1 MNREKLIEEINEAGR
16 AMSTV
21 SVLFH
26 QAVAEK
32 VGLSGADHKYLN
44 LLFEHGSMTAGEMA
58 KKTNLTTGA
67 VTGIIDRLEKQNL
80 VKREHDPHDRRKVN
94 IILQKENALR
104 VLGPI
109 FNSLQHD
116 LSDLFENFED
126 DQLIIIKQY
135 LNQVITLFENK
146 IERLKNST

>member
-1 MNREKLIEEINEAGR
+1 MDRKKLIHEINEAGR

-80 VKREHDPHDRRKVN
+80 VTREHDPQDRRKVN
-94 IILQKENALR
+94 IVLQKENAFR

-109 FNSLQHD
+109 FNSLEHD
-116 LSDLFENFED
+116 LSHLFDNFDD
-126 DQLIIIKQY
+126 DQLITIKHY
-135 LNQVITLFENK
+135 LNQVVTLFENK
-146 IERLKNST
+146 IEDLKNSN

>member
-1 MNREKLIEEINEAGR
+1 MDRKKLIRDINEAGR

-26 QAVAEK
+26 QSVAEK

-58 KKTNLTTGA
+58 EKSNLTTGA
-67 VTGIIDRLEKQNL
+67 VTGIIDRLEKKNL
-80 VKREHDPHDRRKVN
+80 VKRKSDPNDRRKVY
-94 IILQKENALR
+94 IVLQKENAMK

-109 FNSLQHD
+109 FDSLQQD
-116 LSDLFENFED
+116 LSKLFENFD
-126 DQLIIIKQY
+126 DEQLETIKQY
-135 LNQVITLFENK
+135 LHQVVTLFEQK
-146 IERLKNST
+146 IEKLKNTH

>member
-126 DQLIIIKQY
+126 DQLITIKQY